1 MRDQKARIQDNQS
14 YSVCSGD
21 PMNTIAAEMRSLVL
35 HAAEPVTAGETIK
48 AQQRRAWERLSRPSF
63 WRLRAAW
70 YGEAGCWS
78 ARAVEDMRRRDAA
91 RRQKEAKQREHV
103 DKLGTLFAGVAA
115 RLQAG
120 PHADFHQHDVDA
132 LLHAARALG
141 ARPFPV
147 AGPDKE

>member
-1 MRDQKARIQDNQS
+1 MRDQVESIHDKSSCRI
-14 YSVCSGD
+14 CSSE
-21 PMNTIAAEMRSLVL
+21 PMTIAAEMQTVVL
-35 HAAEPVTAGETIK
+35 RAAEPVLAGETIK
-48 AQQRRAWERLSRPSF
+48 SQQRRAWERLQRPSF

-91 RRQKEAKQREHV
+91 RRQKEAKARDHIDQ
-103 DKLGTLFAGVAA
+103 LGTLFAGVAA

-141 ARPFPV
+141 VGDIPL